1 MSDVSPWE
9 YLAVLAATSALTL
22 ILTPLALRQAL
33 RRQIVD
39 APGDYKIQESPV
51 PYLGGLAIVL
61 SFATVIGLAA
71 VIRPPHTGLGEVL
84 MLLGLAAG
92 LALMGLIDDLKNLSP
107 ILRLALE
114 IGAALV
120 VFHSDIAARVTN
132 IGWFD
137 AVITVAWIV
146 GVTNALNFLDNMD
159 GLSAGVSGIA
169 ALSFF
174 VIAATNG
181 QFLVATLALAL
192 VGCAAGFLRSN
203 FHPARIYMG
212 DAGALFLGFMLA
224 VLGLKLQFDVTQQVT
239 VFVPILVMG
248 VALFD
253 TSLVVC
259 TRLLHRR
266 NPMVGA
272 RDHTSHR
279 LVFVGLPVRAA
290 VGVIYGA
297 SAALGWLAIVMV
309 RVDQTASYL
318 LMGLVLTSALVLG
331 LVLGA
336 VPVYASSKRRRM
348 MLQEVVNHEGDPP
361 DRAAVEEAEVRPFRA
376 EVS

>member
-1 MSDVSPWE
+1 MNDVRPWE

-39 APGDYKIQESPV
+39 SPGDYKVQESPV

-61 SFATVIGLAA
+61 SFATVMGLAA
-71 VIRPPHTGLGEVL
+71 VIRPPHTGLSDVL
-84 MLLGLAAG
+84 LLLGLATG
-92 LALMGLIDDLKNLSP
+92 LALMGLVDDLRHLSP

-114 IGAALV
+114 VGAALA
-120 VFHSDIAARVTN
+120 VFHSGIAARVTSV
-132 IGWFD
+132 GWLD

-146 GVTNALNFLDNMD
+146 GVTNALNLLDNMD
-159 GLSAGVSGIA
+159 GLSAGVAGIA

-253 TSLVVC
+253 TTLVVC

-266 NPMVGA
+266 NPLLGA

-279 LVFVGLPVRAA
+279 LVFVGLPVRAS

-309 RVDQTASYL
+309 RIDQTASYL
-318 LMGLVLTSALVLG
+318 LMALVLTAALVFG

-336 VPVYASSKRRRM
+336 VPVYETSKRRRM
-348 MLQEVVNHEGDPP
+348 MLQEVMDHEVEPRD
-361 DRAAVEEAEVRPFRA
+361 AATAEAEVRALRA
-376 EVS
+376 EVG